1 MLEQRICWYTYETH
15 PRRNLKGRGSLVK
28 LNDTC
33 RTHGESLPINMGRK
47 PWTGFCAKWIELERR
62 VAQHSGDD
70 IIVVT
75 DARDVL
81 VNRPLGDEF
90 REAFAAL
97 SEEGRC
103 AVFSSETECCVPPL
117 YYHAPGSFID
127 RRGRRQSLAVQG
139 DDADY
144 SDDNVT
150 KWLTSMRN
158 LRRRRRVSWG
168 GTSLNAGLAVATARV
183 WKDLLAALK
192 IQKPSEDD
200 QALWTELLLREGQ
213 PIRLDYGSRIF
224 YNAPKGLGGGIAF
237 DRQANAYMARAT
249 EAPSGRRSLPFV
261 IQFPSLDDV
270 PSKLGAYLRM
280 HRRFA
285 RLPKKTRQ

>member
-1 MLEQRICWYTYETH
+1 MPEQQICWYTYETH
-15 PRRNLKGRGSLVK
+15 PRRNLDGRGSLVK

-33 RTHGESLPINMGRK
+33 RAHGESLPINMGRK

-70 IIVVT
+70 IIFVT

-81 VNRPLGDEF
+81 LNRPLDDEL
-90 REAFAAL
+90 REAFATL
-97 SEEGRC
+97 SEGGRC

-127 RRGRRQSLAVQG
+127 RRGRRRNLAVEG

-150 KWLTSMRN
+150 KWLASMRN

-168 GTSLNAGLAVATARV
+168 GTSLNAGLAVATAKV

-200 QALWTELLLREGQ
+200 QALWTELLLREGP

-224 YNAPKGLGGGIAF
+224 YNAPKAPGGGIAF
-237 DRQANAYMARAT
+237 DARAGAYSTGVT
-249 EAPSGRRSLPFV
+249 EAPSKRRPLPFV
-261 IQFPSLDDV
+261 IQFPSLDHV
-270 PSKLGAYLRM
+270 PSKLAAYLRM

-285 RLPKKTRQ
+285 GHQKN